1 MMLPP
6 NRHPPVDLP
15 APDAPPP
22 AGSPAAAVVA
32 SPRTPH
38 DDYNHQPLLVSGLE
52 HYVKP
57 EEDQRFHVS

>member
-6 NRHPPVDLP
+6 NRRPPIDLP
-15 APDAPPP
+15 PPGAP
-22 AGSPAAAVVA
+22 SPTVLPTATVVA
-32 SPRTPH
+32 KQGPPH

-52 HYVKP
+52 HYLKP